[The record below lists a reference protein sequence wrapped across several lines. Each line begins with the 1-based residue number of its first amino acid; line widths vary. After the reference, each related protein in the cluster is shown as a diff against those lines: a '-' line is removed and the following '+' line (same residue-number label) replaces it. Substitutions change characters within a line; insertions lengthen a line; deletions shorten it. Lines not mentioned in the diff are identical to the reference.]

1 MKYFSIISVF
11 VAACGLAPLTGFA
24 TGSEQQTVGQYIDDT
39 TVTARV
45 KTAFFKDPML
55 KSAEINVE
63 TFNGLVQLSGFVS
76 TRTSIE
82 RAGVVA
88 KGVSGVKSVTNDLK
102 LK

>member
-1 MKYFSIISVF
+1 MKHFTRISVL
-11 VAACGLAPLTGFA
+11 VAASALLVLAGCA
-24 TGSEQQTVGQYIDDT
+24 TGGQQETAGQYIDDT

-45 KTAFFKDPML
+45 KTAIYQDPML

-63 TFNGLVQLSGFVS
+63 TFKGRVQLSGFVS
-76 TRTSIE
+76 TRPSID

-88 KGVSGVKSVTNDLK
+88 KGVNGVKDVTNDLK